1 MLINGFASCHTWPD
15 LSTSWQ
21 WGSTWPEIGQ
31 TQPELRTYQNQ
42 ICLRDCYKQ
51 IRKDQRCGTQPN
63 FHLGLGLQ
71 PKKQLC
77 KAKMWSRRCP
87 EPLFCYSWKK
97 DGSGASSRSVIQPN
111 ICSTEMRKKVK
122 LLFTGPS
129 KKRSQYVAPN
139 WRNSKLSNLLCLKLK
154 PKKSGYG
161 SAKQPKCLL

>member
-87 EPLFCYSWKK
+87 EPQLEKRWLRRQLPLSNSTKHLFNW
-97 DGSGASSRSVIQPN
+97 N
-111 ICSTEMRKKVK
+111 EEKVK
-122 LLFTGPS
+122 ILFTGPS